1 MVVGLTTDNFI
12 ADNFNFLNEFRQSL
26 KDPRKVQEKVLLR
39 IIEKNKNTVYGKK
52 YQFEKIQSIK
62 DFQKKVPVVSYED
75 IIPYIEKLKNNE
87 PNILTKDKVIYF
99 ATTSGTTKA
108 VKLIPVTAERTKIFR
123 RELSLWSF
131 FMLRKFKK
139 IMTGKTL
146 YFAGPYTEFYTNK
159 GIPCGSISGYLAHK
173 TPWIIKK
180 KLVVNPKIY
189 NIMNFDE
196 KTRKIAISALLSN
209 ITQIGFASPIEAILF
224 FDYIAKN
231 KDSLINEL
239 KRKGKQK
246 DANRL
251 RKLKNFNP
259 ANIWPNLFLIN
270 CIKSKTNQIYLET
283 LKEKI
288 GKDIIIRDPGIYS
301 SEGRLS
307 LCLEDEGIA
316 GIIPANENF
325 FEFLEQKNGKS
336 QGPPI
341 TAEKVKL
348 GKEYLVIITTPE
360 GLYRYD
366 MGDIIKIAGFREK
379 LPLIEFV
386 NRNNYLNIA
395 GELAHENILI
405 ESMQMAMKTANINL
419 RSFTFLPLISPAKKP
434 RYEVLIEPIKTT
446 SKSDAKKFLK
456 IVDDSL
462 QKNISD
468 YKQMRNEFGRM
479 DFPRLTILKKGS
491 YDLFDK
497 KRVTSVGQP
506 KPIYVSKNAEFR
518 NNFEVS
524 EMIEHD

>member
-1 MVVGLTTDNFI
+1 MDVSLITDNFI
-12 ADNFNFLNEFRQSL
+12 AENFNFINEFRQSM
-26 KDPRKVQEKVLLR
+26 KNPEKVQEKVLLR
-39 IIEKNKNTVYGKK
+39 IINKNKNTVYGKK
-52 YQFEKIQSIK
+52 YKFAKIKSIK
-62 DFQKKVPVVSYED
+62 DFQKNVPVVSYED
-75 IIPYIEKLKNNE
+75 LIPYIEKLKNNE
-87 PNILTKDKVIYF
+87 QNMLTKDKVIYF

-131 FMLRKFKK
+131 FMLKKFKK

-173 TPWIIKK
+173 TPWLIKK

-196 KTRKIAISALLSN
+196 KTRKIAIAALQSN

-231 KDSLINEL
+231 KDSLLKEL
-239 KRKGKQK
+239 KKQGMNK
-246 DANRL
+246 DADRL
-251 RKLKNFNP
+251 RKLKKFTP

-270 CIKSKTNQIYLET
+270 CIKSKSNQIYLET

-336 QGPPI
+336 KGLPV
-341 TAEKVKL
+341 TAGNVKL
-348 GKEYLVIITTPE
+348 GKEYLVILTTPE

-366 MGDIIKIAGFREK
+366 MGDIIKIAGFRGK

-405 ESMQMAMKTANINL
+405 ESMQMAMKTAGMNL
-419 RSFTFLPLISPAKKP
+419 RSFTYMPLISPARKP
-434 RYEVLIEPIKTT
+434 RYEVLIEPVNEI
-446 SKSDAKKFLK
+446 SKAEAKKFLK
-456 IVDDSL
+456 IIDDSL

-491 YDLFDK
+491 YDAFDR
-497 KRVTSVGQP
+497 KRVSGSGQP
-506 KPIYVSKNAEFR
+506 KPIYVSKNSEFK
-518 NNFEVS
+518 NNFEIS
-524 EMIEHD
+524 EMIEYD